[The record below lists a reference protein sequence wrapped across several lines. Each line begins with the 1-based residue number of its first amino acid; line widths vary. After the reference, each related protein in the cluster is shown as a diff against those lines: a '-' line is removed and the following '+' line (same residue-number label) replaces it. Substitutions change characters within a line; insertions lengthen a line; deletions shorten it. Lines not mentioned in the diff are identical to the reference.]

1 MKTIHGHFTPLL
13 RHVLYSSLCFV
24 TEKFGFFSRAQKLEK
39 GPHRKGTEPVTQFS
53 IWRVAAEGRDEDGDN
68 CCNRKECCKY
78 SFYSPCQGRAL
89 GLRGSAEGGVRGQRF
104 SATCWSQTS
113 TGSCVPTAE
122 TLQQAQL
129 MLLVVQRSLWEP
141 EGRSN
146 PPSPFPPT
154 VD

>member
-89 GLRGSAEGGVRGQRF
+89 GFRGSAEGGVRGQRF

-113 TGSCVPTAE
+113 TGSCE
-122 TLQQAQL
+122 HH
-129 MLLVVQRSLWEP
+129 
-141 EGRSN
+141 GRN
-146 PPSPFPPT
+146 PPTSPTNAVGGAEEPLGTRGQEQSTQPFST
-154 VD
+154 HR